1 MFVLT
6 STHRF
11 WWPVTVMS
19 PDPVL
24 TGQLVKQEFEIRFE
38 AMPQDE
44 AIKLQAELAALPP
57 EEYLP
62 RQHEQ
67 LLRVVKDWREVNDES
82 GDAVPF
88 SEDAFRQAL
97 QHSWFRTGVWQA
109 YYDGLNGTEKQPQ
122 ARLGN

>member
-19 PDPVL
+19 PDPIL
-24 TGQLVKQEFEIRFE
+24 TGKLVKQEFELRFD
-38 AMPQDE
+38 AIPQDE

-57 EEYLP
+57 EEFLP
-62 RQHEQ
+62 RQNEQ
-67 LLRVVKDWREVNDES
+67 LVRAIKDWRDVTDDE
-82 GDAVPF
+82 GVAVPF
-88 SEDAFRQAL
+88 SEEAL
-97 QHSWFRTGVWQA
+97 RLAMQHSWFRIGAWNA
-109 YYDGLNGTEKQPQ
+109 YNEGLAGTEKKPP

>member
-6 STHRF
+6 STYRF

-19 PDPVL
+19 PDPTL
-24 TGQLVKQEFEIRFE
+24 TGRLVKQEFEIRFE

-57 EEYLP
+57 EEFLP

-67 LLRVVKDWREVNDES
+67 LIRVVKDWREVTDET

-88 SEDAFRQAL
+88 GEDAFRLAL
-97 QHSWFRTGVWQA
+97 QQSWFRTGVWQA
-109 YYDGLNGTEKQPQ
+109 YVDALNGTEKTPA